1 MNLKNKFMKHLLVFF
16 FVLPLISIGQT
27 FQTLDTIKAPATYEN
42 IYSRAIASDS
52 LSSSFVIFIKKEV
65 KKHKHLEHSEHI
77 YVLEGEGDMLLGDKM
92 IRIKKGD
99 VLFVPKNT
107 PHYLKVT
114 SKEPVKVLSIQ
125 SPYFDGKDR
134 IFIE

>member
-1 MNLKNKFMKHLLVFF
+1 MNKKLLLLFLL
-16 FVLPLISIGQT
+16 LPCISIGQT
-27 FQTLDTIKAPATYEN
+27 FQSLDTIKAPDSYEN
-42 IYSRAIASDS
+42 IYSRVIASDS
-52 LSSSFVIFIKKEV
+52 LSSSFIIFIKKEV
-65 KKHKHLEHSEHI
+65 KKHKHLDHSENI
-77 YVLEGEGDMLLGDKM
+77 YILEGEGDMLLGDKM
-92 IRIKKGD
+92 IHIKKGD

-134 IFIE
+134 VFIE

>member
-1 MNLKNKFMKHLLVFF
+1 MKNLLLLLFI
-16 FVLPLISIGQT
+16 LPFASLGQT
-27 FQTLDTIKAPATYEN
+27 FQSLDTIKPPATFEN
-42 IYSRAIASDS
+42 IYSRIIGSDS

-65 KKHKHLEHSEHI
+65 KKHKHLEHTEHI
-77 YVLEGEGDMLLGDKM
+77 YILEGEGDMLLGDKT

-107 PHYLKVT
+107 VHALKVS
-114 SKEPVKVLSIQ
+114 SKDPVKVLSIQ

-134 IFIE
+134 VFIE

>member
-1 MNLKNKFMKHLLVFF
+1 MKHLLVFF

-27 FQTLDTIKAPATYEN
+27 FQILDTIKAPAAYEN

-134 IFIE
+134 VFIE